1 MNISLN
7 IDDLSTFVAVIQLFK
22 KKEERNDSVLI
33 KLSFVDV
40 NACTVKSRSSSNE
53 LS

>member
-7 IDDLSTFVAVIQLFK
+7 IDDLSTFVAVIQLFI
-22 KKEERNDSVLI
+22 KEERNDSVLI